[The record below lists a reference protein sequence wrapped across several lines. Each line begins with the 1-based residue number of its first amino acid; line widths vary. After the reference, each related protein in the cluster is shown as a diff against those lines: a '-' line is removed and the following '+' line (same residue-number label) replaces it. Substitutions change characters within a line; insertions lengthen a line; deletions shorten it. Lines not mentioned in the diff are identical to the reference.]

1 MIAMNIRF
9 LDPTSLQLVF
19 RTGET
24 HLFPRRG
31 LENYGPHESPSGEN
45 ITIRFVYPKNYQTV
59 VNKFK
64 NVLES
69 GGNRFPGFENV
80 YRIPIELSDDIMLD
94 HTEYRG
100 IELPKKLAKA
110 VEEDKEIANK
120 PIYVIVVHPYPRW
133 QKSSPYYVFKSH
145 LLKFKIMSQ
154 MIRTDVLQGRN
165 LDEVAYN
172 VANAIFAKA
181 GGKPWKLFTKI
192 PSFSGTADL
201 VIIIGFGL
209 TRVPRDP
216 AQRIFDRYAG
226 YVIVM
231 NEEGL
236 MDHLKTFVT
245 QYEKTVMRRKLIE
258 CIRDALNS
266 ALREHVENI
275 DVIFH
280 YSSKELSIE
289 EEKSIKQ
296 LLEQISKDQSVKM
309 NYAIIRI
316 ITHPLYRVFM
326 DTDDGYPLMA
336 SYVEI
341 GDRLLLIYT
350 VGKLYEKI
358 TPLGVPRPIL
368 VSIRSSNIDIQE
380 IDKEVFVYSVI
391 GTARMNW
398 RNTGIFNREPTTIRY
413 ARDIAY
419 MVASFNEIVNLDP
432 AYLPEE
438 IPWFL

>member
-1 MIAMNIRF
+1 MNIRF

-296 LLEQISKDQSVKM
+296 PGEEENPREQSAKFLRYVYIS
-309 NYAIIRI
+309 
-316 ITHPLYRVFM
+316 
-326 DTDDGYPLMA
+326 
-336 SYVEI
+336 
-341 GDRLLLIYT
+341 
-350 VGKLYEKI
+350 
-358 TPLGVPRPIL
+358 
-368 VSIRSSNIDIQE
+368 
-380 IDKEVFVYSVI
+380 
-391 GTARMNW
+391 
-398 RNTGIFNREPTTIRY
+398 RNP
-413 ARDIAY
+413 
-419 MVASFNEIVNLDP
+419 S
-432 AYLPEE
+432 
-438 IPWFL
+438 